1 VQTIL
6 GVFVG
11 VLLLVVLAW
20 MAIFGGVGAVL
31 SRSRGGS
38 VPAGLAW
45 GAVLGPF
52 GWLAV
57 LWVTRAPE
65 APSNPLGEDPA
76 PHYFSESGPAAVKE
90 RWDPWNR

>member
-1 VQTIL
+1 VQMVL

-45 GAVLGPF
+45 GAALGPF

-65 APSNPLGEDPA
+65 APSSRPGADSAPRYLGEL
-76 PHYFSESGPAAVKE
+76 SPAAAKE